1 MNNNDLL
8 ILIIGLL
15 VLLLIVVLVAASRSK
30 PKKDSGSISYG
41 TGGGSSADYG
51 GPGTGPTV
59 EDPGIHSEGE
69 FGREPAGGRAGGG
82 GRPGGEKRPDESG
95 HDIDRILVSQT
106 RTNLVICPNC
116 DTENIRGESRCIA
129 CDYFL

>member
-1 MNNNDLL
+1 MTSNDLL

-30 PKKDSGSISYG
+30 PKNDAGPASFG

-51 GPGTGPTV
+51 GFGPGPTID
-59 EDPGIHSEGE
+59 DPGIHPDGG
-69 FGREPAGGRAGGG
+69 FGRGEPPSAGGDRK
-82 GRPGGEKRPDESG
+82 GEKEPDESG